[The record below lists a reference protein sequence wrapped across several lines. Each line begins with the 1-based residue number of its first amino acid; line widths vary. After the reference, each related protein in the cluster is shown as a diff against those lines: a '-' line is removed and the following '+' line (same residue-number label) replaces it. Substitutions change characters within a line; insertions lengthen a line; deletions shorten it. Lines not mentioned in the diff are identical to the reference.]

1 MIAVKYSD
9 LSEAFDFVSGGFLT
23 DNRAYIS
30 KDTGRIYWVSDD
42 PVEDDLPDDI
52 EESDAYIPVPHKNDL
67 DLGRDLALRFV
78 EQELPDRCDTVRGFF
93 GRRGA
98 YGRFKDL
105 LDEAGRLE
113 SWYAFE
119 AQHTQQALKDWC
131 QANQIELILDER
143 SA

>member
-1 MIAVKYSD
+1 M
-9 LSEAFDFVSGGFLT
+9 SGGFLT

-30 KDTGRIYWVSDD
+30 KETGRIYWVSDD

-78 EQELPDRCDTVRGFF
+78 EEELPDRYDTVRGFF

-119 AQHTQQALKDWC
+119 AQHTQKALKDWC